1 MDFDWILQ
9 DLSNAAMRGNRGRCE
24 EILDESRDVEGF
36 LKECTHVLIR
46 MLRYCDR
53 LDRIECVKL
62 FLSYGVP
69 IESEEDPGAALH
81 YAIQLGNSNQLMY
94 LLLDDIQHIDVDQKY
109 FDCAPIQTAMEGMC
123 NRPMSE
129 AKDQILALL
138 VRGADVHTID
148 RYGDSL
154 LHGLSSGDPWLIE
167 LLSKFGVDFNR
178 KGRFGRTPLQS
189 LLKRECDF
197 VRRGDRGL
205 DALRFDFAELL
216 ILHGAD
222 IHGNRD
228 NSGQTAIQFARK
240 HLPPGNRVRD
250 LLIWTEN
257 MEVASRGFDHRNGD
271 NCLLRGIP
279 VELLR
284 LMGGPT
290 RSEGYGLTNQT
301 E

>member
-1 MDFDWILQ
+1 MDIDWVLE
-9 DLSNAAMRGNRGRCE
+9 DLSNAAMRRDRGRCE
-24 EILDESRDVEGF
+24 EILHESRGVEGF
-36 LKECTHVLIR
+36 LKECTHILIR
-46 MLRYCDR
+46 MLRHCDR
-53 LDRIECVKL
+53 LDCIGCVKL

-81 YAIQLGNSNQLMY
+81 YAIQLGYSNQFMY
-94 LLLDDIQHIDVDQKY
+94 LLLDDIQNIDVNQTY
-109 FDCAPIQTAMEGMC
+109 LGCAPIQTAIEGMC
-123 NRPMSE
+123 NRPRSE
-129 AKDQILALL
+129 AKDQIVALL

-148 RYGDSL
+148 RHGNSL
-154 LHGLSSGDPWLIE
+154 LHELSSGDPWLIE
-167 LLSKFGVDFNR
+167 LLSRFGVDFNR

-189 LLKRECDF
+189 LLRRECEF
-197 VRRGDRGL
+197 VRRGDLGPS
-205 DALRFDFAELL
+205 ALRFDFAESL
-216 ILHGAD
+216 IRHGAD
-222 IHGNRD
+222 IHRIQD
-228 NSGQTAIQFARK
+228 DSGQTAIQFAKK

-290 RSEGYGLTNQT
+290 RSEGYGLTNQI